1 MLFSPGDR
9 FADGND
15 SSGGIP
21 MKLRSLF
28 LGIVL
33 ASLPMSPETAQ
44 QFDST
49 CNDGADLA
57 VEALEMRQKA
67 ATSIDEMLS
76 RAYEVNRPRYLGAKI
91 DPNLIFSEVSLEAV
105 LFAYSGD
112 ATDLTRTQVHER
124 FYAVCRDR
132 LNSESADDP

>member
-1 MLFSPGDR
+1 
-9 FADGND
+9 
-15 SSGGIP
+15 

-33 ASLPMSPETAQ
+33 ASFPMSPQTAQ
-44 QFDST
+44 QFAST

-67 ATSIDEMLS
+67 AISIDEMLT
-76 RAYEVNRPRYLGAKI
+76 RAYEVNRPRYLGPKI
-91 DPNLIFSEVSLEAV
+91 DPAPIFSEVSLEAV

-112 ATDLTRTQVHER
+112 ATDLSGTQVRER
-124 FYAVCRDR
+124 FYAVCRER
-132 LNSESADDP
+132 LDSESEEEP

>member
-1 MLFSPGDR
+1 
-9 FADGND
+9 
-15 SSGGIP
+15 

-28 LGIVL
+28 LGIIL

-44 QFDST
+44 QFDSA

-57 VEALEMRQKA
+57 VEASEMQKSA
-67 ATSIDEMLS
+67 ISMDAMLS

-91 DPNLIFSEVSLEAV
+91 DPDPIFSEVSLEAI

-112 ATDLTRTQVHER
+112 AAHLTRTQVHER
-124 FYAVCRDR
+124 FYAVCTER
-132 LNSESADDP
+132 LNSESESEP